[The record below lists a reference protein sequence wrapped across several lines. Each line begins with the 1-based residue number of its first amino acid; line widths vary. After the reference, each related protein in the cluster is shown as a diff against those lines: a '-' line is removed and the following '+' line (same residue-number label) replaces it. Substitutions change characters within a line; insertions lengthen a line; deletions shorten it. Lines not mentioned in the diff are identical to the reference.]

1 MTRRDDAYAR
11 VSLVTHD
18 RRNQNILQRRGI
30 RRVQDVYNGRPRVV
44 RTQRD
49 TRVRLRMSYV
59 CTSERNEQNRIWT
72 IRPSEVRP
80 PETTAAFRARA
91 GGKNKRTRNG
101 YGSAHG
107 EPRHTRVCPGPAEV
121 INSRRPRNT
130 PRRRV
135 PVLSSRR
142 NRYVVRTT

>member
-18 RRNQNILQRRGI
+18 RRNQNILQRRGT

-101 YGSAHG
+101 YGLCA
-107 EPRHTRVCPGPAEV
+107 RRAATHTRMPGTGRSHKFTTTAQH
-121 INSRRPRNT
+121 T
-130 PRRRV
+130 PETRTRV
-135 PVLSSRR
+135 
-142 NRYVVRTT
+142 VVAA